1 MIPLLLFIHYVID
14 LYKWVVIAAV
24 VFSWLIS
31 FNVINAHNPFV
42 RSLWNALL
50 AVTEPLLKPIR
61 RMLPDL
67 GGIDISPIILFLALI
82 FVQSVVISG
91 WLIPL
96 FAR

>member
-50 AVTEPLLKPIR
+50 AVTEPLLNPIR